1 MTRTK
6 TTSNSNVKTITLTA
20 MFAALVTVA
29 TAFIKVPTAL
39 GYCHAGDSMV
49 YLAACILPGPYG
61 VIASAIGGGLADL
74 ISGFPQW
81 ILPTVIIKSLN
92 AMPFVILRHFLRK
105 NDKDNRIIN
114 AGSVI
119 MLIPTT
125 LVTVFGY
132 FVANLLLFDLGGAVS
147 ELATWY
153 IQPSAGAAIF
163 IAVGLG
169 LDAIKF
175 KSNVFP
181 RLMR

>member
-61 VIASAIGGGLADL
+61 IIASAIGGGLADL
-74 ISGFPQW
+74 ISGYPQW
-81 ILPTVIIKSLN
+81 ILPTFFIKAFN
-92 AMPFVILRHFLRK
+92 AVPFVILRYFLKK
-105 NDKDNRIIN
+105 NDKDSRIIN
-114 AGSVI
+114 PGSI
-119 MLIPTT
+119 AMIFPTT
-125 LVTVFGY
+125 FVTVFGY
-132 FVANLLLFDLGGAVS
+132 FIGNWLLYDLGGAVS

-175 KSNVFP
+175 KSNIFP

>member
-61 VIASAIGGGLADL
+61 IIASAIGGGFADL

-81 ILPTVIIKSLN
+81 ILPTVIIKALN
-92 AMPFVILRHFLRK
+92 AVPFVILRNFLIKK
-105 NDKDNRIIN
+105 NKDNRIIN
-114 AGSVI
+114 AGSI
-119 MLIPTT
+119 MTLIPTSF
-125 LVTVFGY
+125 VTVFGY
-132 FVANLLLFDLGGAVS
+132 FIANLLLFDLGGAVA

-153 IQPSAGAAIF
+153 VQPGLAAVVF

-175 KSNVFP
+175 KSNISRNF
-181 RLMR
+181 